1 MTKSERDMFYNKQ
14 TKKWEKKL
22 SVKIFEIWEK
32 NWCYGFK
39 GKSLVLFWTILTGFC
54 INFELKKKTIKKI
67 PRSKNQKAYLFYVFI
82 MLEQIYYNESNLD
95 DEGNFITDI
104 AKDNAVIKKVSGQ
117 HRISC

>member
-1 MTKSERDMFYNKQ
+1 MLRFQ
-14 TKKWEKKL
+14 REKFG
-22 SVKIFEIWEK
+22 SI
-32 NWCYGFK
+32 
-39 GKSLVLFWTILTGFC
+39 WTILTGFC

>member
-54 INFELKKKTIKKI
+54 INFQLKKKTFKKI

-95 DEGNFITDI
+95 DEGNFTTDI
-104 AKDNAVIKKVSGQ
+104 AKDNAVDKKSFWPA
-117 HRISC
+117 

>member
-1 MTKSERDMFYNKQ
+1 MLRFQ
-14 TKKWEKKL
+14 REKFGSIL
-22 SVKIFEIWEK
+22 DNF
-32 NWCYGFK
+32 NWF
-39 GKSLVLFWTILTGFC
+39 LHQFPA
-54 INFELKKKTIKKI
+54 KKKTIKKI

-95 DEGNFITDI
+95 DEGNFIPDI